1 MLLVKETFNV
11 ELADPVESFGS
22 VQRLS
27 KHLWTC
33 LATLGCLWKPSVIFK
48 SCRAIS
54 ENPSH
59 GMEGKSQ
66 AFGSEKV
73 GRLYFKTILISDGRY
88 RKFVML

>member
-1 MLLVKETFNV
+1 MLLVRVTFNV

-27 KHLWTC
+27 EHLWTC

-48 SCRAIS
+48 SCWAIS

-59 GMEGKSQ
+59 
-66 AFGSEKV
+66 
-73 GRLYFKTILISDGRY
+73 DGRKISSIWF
-88 RKFVML
+88 RKSWEIIF

>member
-1 MLLVKETFNV
+1 MLLVRVTFNV
-11 ELADPVESFGS
+11 ELDPVESFGS

-27 KHLWTC
+27 EHLWTC

-54 ENPSH
+54 EIPVM
-59 GMEGKSQ
+59 MEGKSQ
-66 AFGSEKV
+66 AFGSEKG

>member
-1 MLLVKETFNV
+1 MLLVKETLNV

-59 GMEGKSQ
+59 
-66 AFGSEKV
+66 
-73 GRLYFKTILISDGRY
+73 DGRKISSIWV
-88 RKFVML
+88 RKSWETIF